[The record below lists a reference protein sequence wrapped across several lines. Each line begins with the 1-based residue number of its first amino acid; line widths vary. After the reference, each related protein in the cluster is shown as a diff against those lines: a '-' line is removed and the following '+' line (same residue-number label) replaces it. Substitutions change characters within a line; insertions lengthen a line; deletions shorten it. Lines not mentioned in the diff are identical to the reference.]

1 MRLRPPKPAA
11 GRARRNDIRARD
23 EATYIRAALR
33 AGAARLAG
41 SGAGAVGATSLV
53 GVAAAIVTRH
63 DIYAR
68 QAGVWSSLKREAGMS
83 LSGEHRA

>member
-1 MRLRPPKPAA
+1 MRLRPPNQP
-11 GRARRNDIRARD
+11 
-23 EATYIRAALR
+23 RAAPR
-33 AGAARLAG
+33 AARLAG
-41 SGAGAVGATSLV
+41 SGAVGATSLV

-63 DIYAR
+63 DLYAR